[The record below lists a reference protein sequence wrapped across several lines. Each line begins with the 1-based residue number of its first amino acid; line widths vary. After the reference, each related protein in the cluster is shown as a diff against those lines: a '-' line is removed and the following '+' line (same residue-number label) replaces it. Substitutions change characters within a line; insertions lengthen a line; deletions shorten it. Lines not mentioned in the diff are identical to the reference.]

1 MNARKRHLQQDLEHL
16 EEQFREANEEI
27 NRRSGRPLIPA
38 IITGLVLG
46 GVAITGFF
54 FPIVFAIFVMAM
66 VGGASWELATAVR
79 SSGRRV
85 PRVPTVIASVA
96 VVGVAY
102 FFGVEWMWLAFLAS
116 AVVLA
121 VWRIVELAVPRLRAG
136 AGQVGADILGS
147 IFVLTYVPFL
157 ASFAVLLFVEDRWW
171 VLAFLIV
178 VVLIDTGAYA
188 VGLTLG
194 RHPMAPR
201 ISPKKS
207 WEGFGGGA
215 VVALGS
221 GIGVALLLM
230 GQPWWIGIIFGL
242 LMLFTATFGDL
253 AESLIKR
260 DLGIKDMSGLLPG
273 HGGILDRLDG
283 ILLSA
288 PVAYG
293 LFLVLRHLGFIA

>member
-1 MNARKRHLQQDLEHL
+1 
-16 EEQFREANEEI
+16 
-27 NRRSGRPLIPA
+27 
-38 IITGLVLG
+38 
-46 GVAITGFF
+46 
-54 FPIVFAIFVMAM
+54 
-66 VGGASWELATAVR
+66 
-79 SSGRRV
+79 
-85 PRVPTVIASVA
+85 VPTVIASVA

>member
-1 MNARKRHLQQDLEHL
+1 MKARRRHLQQDFEHL
-16 EEQFREANEEI
+16 EEQLREANEEI

-38 IITGLVLG
+38 IISGLILG
-46 GVAITGFF
+46 GAAITGFF
-54 FPIVFAIFVMAM
+54 VPIVFAIFVMAI

-85 PRVPTVIASVA
+85 PRIPTVIASA
-96 VVGVAY
+96 VIVGVAY
-102 FFGVEWMWLAFLAS
+102 FFGAWFWFSFLAG
-116 AVVLA
+116 AVVLT
-121 VWRIVELAVPRLRAG
+121 VWRLVELAAPRHRATARVVLG
-136 AGQVGADILGS
+136 DILGA

-157 ASFAVLLFVEDRWW
+157 ASFAVLLFIEDRWW

-178 VVLIDTGAYA
+178 VVLIDTAAYA

-215 VVALGS
+215 AIALGS
-221 GIGVALLLM
+221 GVAVAMLLM
-230 GQPWWIGIIFGL
+230 GQPWWMGL
-242 LMLFTATFGDL
+242 ILGVLMLFTATFGDL

-273 HGGILDRLDG
+273 HGGLLDRLDG

-293 LFLVLRHLGFIA
+293 LFLVVGDLGLIA